1 MMLKEGLSSPSATFA
16 QNIEMAYQS
25 RKKYKSRRE
34 KNQTAKK
41 NAKIILLFLGLG
53 TLVYLILYRVSVWDY
68 IRIQF
73 FYN

>member
-1 MMLKEGLSSPSATFA
+1 VVLSFPSATFA
-16 QNIEMAYQS
+16 QKIDMAYQS

-41 NAKIILLFLGLG
+41 NAKIILFFLSLG
-53 TLVYLILYRVSVWDY
+53 TLVWLILYRVSLWDWV
-68 IRIQF
+68 RIKF

>member
-1 MMLKEGLSSPSATFA
+1 MT
-16 QNIEMAYQS
+16 YQS

-34 KNQTAKK
+34 KNQVAKK
-41 NAKIILLFLGLG
+41 NAKIILLFLSLG
-53 TLVYLILYRVSVWDY
+53 ALVWLILYRVSVWDW